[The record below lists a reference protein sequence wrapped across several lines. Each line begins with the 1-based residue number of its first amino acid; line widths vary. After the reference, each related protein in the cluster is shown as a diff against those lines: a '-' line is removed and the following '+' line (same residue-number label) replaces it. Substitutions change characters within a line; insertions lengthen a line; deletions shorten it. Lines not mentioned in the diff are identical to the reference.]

1 MKAKDFDFI
10 RWQDFSAEREENCR
24 AFLEGRG
31 ETNVLLQQSWP
42 SNFTVCRTPEE
53 SLETQLEA
61 FSQTM
66 ERDLPTGLV
75 PFLEPWFGVGV
86 FANAAGAEYFW
97 TENQS
102 PQTHYIA
109 HDEDEMDAVEFDN
122 DNSEVMQLILQA
134 CDYFKT
140 ETKGLIPISA
150 TDTQSP
156 IDTATLILDT
166 TAFFTA
172 LYTEPERVHPFLQ
185 KITDSVIDF
194 TRKQADIL
202 GETWA
207 QPGHLS
213 APARGGQGMAL
224 SDDNIVML
232 SPEHYTE
239 FAVPYNEQISREFG
253 GLAIHSCGNYEK
265 QLDALLATEGLL
277 QVDGAFMEKFVDPNP
292 NLNYELWRDRFS
304 DGRIILRTRMN
315 NNWEEP
321 LRKIYHPDMRQ
332 VLVVPCPAPDEPAD
346 KNLDRLNRLIDEL
359 H

>member
-10 RWQDFSAEREENCR
+10 RWQDFVAEREERSR
-24 AFLEGRG
+24 AFLDGNG
-31 ETNVLLQQSWP
+31 MSNILIDQGWP

-53 SLETQLEA
+53 SLEVQLEA
-61 FSQTM
+61 FSKTM
-66 ERDLPTGLV
+66 LCNLPTDTV

-86 FANAAGAEYFW
+86 FANSAGAKYFW

-109 HDEDEMDAVEFDN
+109 HDEDEMDAIEFDN
-122 DNSEVMQLILQA
+122 DKSETMQLVLRAI
-134 CDYFKT
+134 DYFKT

-172 LYTEPERVHPFLQ
+172 LYTEPERTHRFLQ

-194 TRKQADIL
+194 THKQFDLL
-202 GETWA
+202 GETRV

-213 APARGGQGMAL
+213 APVRGGRGMAL

-239 FAVPYNEQISREFG
+239 FSIPYNEQISREFG

-265 QLDALLATEGLL
+265 QLDALLATKGLL
-277 QVDGAFMEKFVDPNP
+277 QLDGAFTKITDPNP
-292 NLNYELWRDRFS
+292 NLNYALWRDRFKE
-304 DGRIILRTRMN
+304 GRVVLRARMN
-315 NNWEEP
+315 NDWEEP
-321 LRKIYHPDMRQ
+321 LRQLYHPDMKL
-332 VLVVPCPAPDEPAD
+332 VLVVPCPTPDESAN
-346 KNLDRLNRLIDEL
+346 KNRDRLNRLLDEL
-359 H
+359 N